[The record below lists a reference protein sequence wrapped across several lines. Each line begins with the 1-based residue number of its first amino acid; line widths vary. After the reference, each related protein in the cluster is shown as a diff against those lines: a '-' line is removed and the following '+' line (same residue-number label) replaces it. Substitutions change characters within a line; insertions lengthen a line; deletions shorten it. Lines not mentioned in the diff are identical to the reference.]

1 MRNYMSEY
9 RHGEIEK
16 KLADLIWKN
25 SPIPS
30 GELVKLAEIHL
41 GWKKSTTYTVLRRLC
56 ERGIFENHDGIV
68 ESLISKQEFTALQTE
83 EFVSETFNGS
93 LPSFIA
99 AFAERKKL
107 SRKEIEEIQEIIN
120 KNRM

>member
-1 MRNYMSEY
+1 M
-9 RHGEIEK
+9 EIETK
-16 KLADLIWKN
+16 FADLIWKN